1 MESKFSRQDLI
12 DMIKEIYGFDELPKV
27 FEIQINRFVKECK
40 LSFVDI
46 ACTLSYMEVK
56 GLLERDADKAR
67 TYGAA
72 RVPDYAKVAKAF
84 FETKKKQEEQ
94 QRSAAKKSSERDVI
108 EISNVSYGTTRKKKI
123 NLENIL

>member
-84 FETKKKQEEQ
+84 FEAKKKQEEQ

>member
-40 LSFVDI
+40 LSFVEI
-46 ACTLSYMEVK
+46 AYTLSYMEIK

-72 RVPDYAKVAKAF
+72 RVPDYAKIAKAF
-84 FETKKKQEEQ
+84 FEAKKRQEEQ

-108 EISNVSYGTTRKKKI
+108 EISNISYGTTRKKKI

>member
-72 RVPDYAKVAKAF
+72 RVPDYAKIAKAF
-84 FETKKKQEEQ
+84 FEAKKKQEEQ

-108 EISNVSYGTTRKKKI
+108 EISNVSYGTTRKQKI